1 MIGVNSIT
9 NEEELKAFVTAVA
22 PYFYKYLA
30 SQSKNI
36 FDCEVAT
43 NIENIKTM
51 PALYDDG
58 NGVRKQVVAPLQLLT
73 KDVDAQIAAAKD
85 AASKATASSQKA
97 DTAADSANAAAKKVT
112 DAITDITQEK
122 QAALDAAASANSE
135 AAKAKTVTINATS
148 ATDSATAAATSA
160 TSAAALATTRIAEME
175 ALAKKI
181 AAKEVLKPEE
191 MYVEYPADISIRNK
205 VPQSINA
212 RLVPAY
218 YPQNVIFQRA
228 RGNAIDVDPG
238 GRLTING
245 TGDTWFYVIPPNN
258 TALYVEIKITVRQP
272 YIRLSGNGIIRMTNS
287 GFRIV

>member
-43 NIENIKTM
+43 SIENIKTM

-85 AASKATASSQKA
+85 AASKANASSQNA
-97 DTAADSANAAAKKVT
+97 DTAANSANAAAKKVT

-122 QAALDAAASANSE
+122 QAA
-135 AAKAKTVTINATS
+135 
-148 ATDSATAAATSA
+148 
-160 TSAAALATTRIAEME
+160 
-175 ALAKKI
+175 
-181 AAKEVLKPEE
+181 
-191 MYVEYPADISIRNK
+191 
-205 VPQSINA
+205 A
-212 RLVPAY
+212 RCRCLC
-218 YPQNVIFQRA
+218 QQ
-228 RGNAIDVDPG
+228 
-238 GRLTING
+238 
-245 TGDTWFYVIPPNN
+245 
-258 TALYVEIKITVRQP
+258 
-272 YIRLSGNGIIRMTNS
+272 
-287 GFRIV
+287 

>member
-43 NIENIKTM
+43 SIENIKTM

-73 KDVDAQIAAAKD
+73 KDVDVQIAAAKD
-85 AASKATASSQKA
+85 AASKANASSQEA
-97 DTAADSANAAAKKVT
+97 DTAANSANAAAKKVT

-135 AAKAKTVTINATS
+135 AAKAKTATINATS
-148 ATDSATAAATSA
+148 ATASANDAAASANAQAASAQAAAKAANDAAATSQTQTAACKVQTDRSKELNDHPTIQGDNGNWWKWDEA
-160 TSAAALATTRIAEME
+160 TKAYIDTHKIAKGGMMYPSFIFKRNRLYVRDNSSLIAERVR
-175 ALAKKI
+175 LR
-181 AAKEVLKPEE
+181 
-191 MYVEYPADISIRNK
+191 RNK
-205 VPQSINA
+205 
-212 RLVPAY
+212 
-218 YPQNVIFQRA
+218 
-228 RGNAIDVDPG
+228 
-238 GRLTING
+238 
-245 TGDTWFYVIPPNN
+245 
-258 TALYVEIKITVRQP
+258 LYIKI
-272 YIRLSGNGIIRMTNS
+272 
-287 GFRIV
+287 

>member
-43 NIENIKTM
+43 SIENIKTM

-85 AASKATASSQKA
+85 AASKANASSQKA

-122 QAALDAAASANSE
+122 QAALDAAASANAQAASAQA
-135 AAKAKTVTINATS
+135 AAKAAN
-148 ATDSATAAATSA
+148 DAAATSKTQTAACKVQTDRSKELNDHPTIQGDNGNWWKWDEA
-160 TSAAALATTRIAEME
+160 TKAYVDTHKIAKGGMMYPSFIFKRNRLYVRDNSSLIAERVR
-175 ALAKKI
+175 LR
-181 AAKEVLKPEE
+181 
-191 MYVEYPADISIRNK
+191 RNK
-205 VPQSINA
+205 
-212 RLVPAY
+212 
-218 YPQNVIFQRA
+218 
-228 RGNAIDVDPG
+228 
-238 GRLTING
+238 
-245 TGDTWFYVIPPNN
+245 
-258 TALYVEIKITVRQP
+258 LYIKI
-272 YIRLSGNGIIRMTNS
+272 
-287 GFRIV
+287 

>member
-1 MIGVNSIT
+1 MAEQTDIYVGTTVFTDKGDWVDGYKFTYTDPDTQATEEITGYDEHDIAHTAKGVHLSLI
-9 NEEELKAFVTAVA
+9 
-22 PYFYKYLA
+22 
-30 SQSKNI
+30 
-36 FDCEVAT
+36 
-43 NIENIKTM
+43 
-51 PALYDDG
+51 DG
-58 NGVRKQVVAPLQLLT
+58 NTSNPDEDKKNWRTWVDLTALVA
-73 KDVDAQIAAAKD
+73 AIAAEEIRKKSEAERI
-85 AASKATASSQKA
+85 ANETARKKSFSDMV
-97 DTAADSANAAAKKVT
+97 DTA
-112 DAITDITQEK
+112 
-122 QAALDAAASANSE
+122 
-135 AAKAKTVTINATS
+135 KA

-228 RGNAIDVDPG
+228 SGDAMDVDPE

-245 TGDTWFYVIPPNN
+245 AGDTWFYVIPPNN
-258 TALYVEIKITVRQP
+258 TALYVKIKITVRQP
-272 YIRLSGNGIIRMTNS
+272 YMRLTSGALRKANGSI
-287 GFRIV
+287 RIV

>member
-1 MIGVNSIT
+1 MIGVSNIT
-9 NEEELKAFVTAVA
+9 SEEELQAFVTAFA
-22 PYFYKYLA
+22 PYFFKYL
-30 SQSKNI
+30 SKQSKNI

-43 NIENIKTM
+43 SIDHIKTM

-73 KDVDAQIAAAKD
+73 KDVDAQIAAVED
-85 AASKATASSQKA
+85 AASKANASSQKA

-122 QAALDAAASANSE
+122 QAALDAAASA
-135 AAKAKTVTINATS
+135 
-148 ATDSATAAATSA
+148 
-160 TSAAALATTRIAEME
+160 TTRIAEME

-191 MYVEYPADISIRNK
+191 MYVEYPTDISIRNK

-218 YPQNVIFQRA
+218 YPQNVFFQKA

-245 TGDTWFYVIPPNN
+245 TGDTWFYVIPTNN

>member
-1 MIGVNSIT
+1 MIGVSNIT
-9 NEEELKAFVTAVA
+9 SEEELQAFVTAFA
-22 PYFYKYLA
+22 PYFFKYL
-30 SQSKNI
+30 SKQSKNI

-43 NIENIKTM
+43 SIDHIKTM

-73 KDVDAQIAAAKD
+73 KDVDAQIAAVED
-85 AASKATASSQKA
+85 AASKANASSQKA
-97 DTAADSANAAAKKVT
+97 DTAAANANT
-112 DAITDITQEK
+112 
-122 QAALDAAASANSE
+122 QAA
-135 AAKAKTVTINATS
+135 
-148 ATDSATAAATSA
+148 SATAAATSA

-191 MYVEYPADISIRNK
+191 MYVDYPADISIRNK

-218 YPQNVIFQRA
+218 YPQNVIFQKA

-245 TGDTWFYVIPPNN
+245 TGDTWFYVIPTNN

-272 YIRLSGNGIIRMTNS
+272 YIRLSDNGTIRMTNS